1 MPTPP
6 VGLTAGER
14 ESLFLAQLIR
24 EQASATEEQ
33 S

>member
-1 MPTPP
+1 MPVPP
-6 VGLTAGER
+6 VGLPGGKR
-14 ESLFLAQLIR
+14 DRLFLAQLIR